1 MKKETSL
8 CMGCMAD
15 NKDAFGEKV
24 KICAVC
30 GYAENGVFLSSY
42 LAPRTFLAERYIIG
56 KLISYNGEG
65 AYYIAYDT
73 VNEMKVT
80 VREYMPDTLCGRGK
94 EEELIEVNPQF
105 VALYKTYLSEF
116 IELNRT
122 LMGIGRSIQIQRV
135 LDVFSENNTA
145 YAVYEYITGISLKS
159 YLSNLG
165 GVLPWEQVKELF
177 TPLFTTLNIVHSAG
191 IVHRGIGPS
200 TILFNDKSE
209 LILINFGITAARTSG
224 SEINH
229 EVFAGYTAPEQY
241 SSIERHGSWTDVYG
255 VAAVLHKVLT
265 GQMPPNAVA
274 RKEEALSNTLTE
286 PALINR
292 TIPPSVSAAIVK
304 GLELDIDA
312 RTQTIDDFIRGL
324 FEVVPFNVPDTTDE
338 ILIKKPVR
346 KAELGEQLQ
355 SSHRAVNSQGRS
367 SDKPRSNP
375 RGQSQSSFV
384 LPIVVLVV
392 LVIVVM
398 GIMTVMLNP
407 DLIDRGDYIPGNTG
421 QDGPPPIPDPPN
433 IIPERTE
440 PADDVPP
447 ATTTEQEQPPANEP
461 LYLIP
466 DFTHRMF
473 EHMQRSAS
481 YEFLVFNPVF
491 EFSYEHEEGLIF
503 EQDIEQ
509 RTEVPAGTE
518 ITVMVSL
525 GPATVELPVYAGL
538 RLSEFERILN
548 DAKVKYGNNIGEY
561 SDEVAEGFVIRCRV
575 SGFDVYAGSIINIE
589 NGEIVTVYY
598 SLGPDPDAKLP
609 IEDEPD
615 DGNTIPDDED
625 SYGE

>member
-8 CMGCMAD
+8 CMGCMTQS
-15 NKDAFGEKV
+15 KDAFGDNV

-94 EEELIEVNPQF
+94 EAEAIEVNPQS

-135 LDVFSENNTA
+135 LDVFNENNTA

-177 TPLFTTLNIVHSAG
+177 TPMFTTLNIVHSAG

-209 LILINFGITAARTSG
+209 LVLINFGITAARTYG

-229 EVFAGYTAPEQY
+229 EVFAGYAAPEQY

-265 GQMPPNAVA
+265 GQMPPNAVM
-274 RKEEALSNTLTE
+274 RKEDDNLTE

-292 TIPPSVSAAIVK
+292 TIPPSVSSAIIK
-304 GLELDIDA
+304 GLVLDIDS
-312 RTQTIDDFIRGL
+312 RTQTIDEFISGL
-324 FEVVPFNVPDTTDE
+324 FEAVPLSVPDTTDE

-346 KAELGEQLQ
+346 KTELDDSAQNGFKP
-355 SSHRAVNSQGRS
+355 AGSQGRS
-367 SDKPRSNP
+367 APRNSA
-375 RGQSQSSFV
+375 RRQSQGSLV
-384 LPIVVLVV
+384 LPIAGLVV
-392 LVIVVM
+392 LVIVVI
-398 GIMTVMLNP
+398 GIMTVMFNP
-407 DLIDRGDYIPGNTG
+407 DLINSGNDNYNG
-421 QDGPPPIPDPPN
+421 NRDPAPIGPPPDDIPVRTSPPETQTTSP
-433 IIPERTE
+433 PE
-440 PADDVPP
+440 PP
-447 ATTTEQEQPPANEP
+447 PSNEP
-461 LYLIP
+461 IYTMS
-466 DFTHRMF
+466 DFSHRRF
-473 EHMQRSAS
+473 ELVQNSS
-481 YEFLVFNPVF
+481 SFEFLVFNPVF
-491 EFSYEHEEGLIF
+491 EFSYEHEEGFIF
-503 EQDIEQ
+503 DQDIDPG
-509 RTEVPAGTE
+509 TDVTFGTE

-525 GPATVELPVYAGL
+525 GPATVELPLYAGV
-538 RLSEFERILN
+538 RLTDFERILN
-548 DAKVKYGNNIGEY
+548 DAKIKYGGNTGEY

-575 SGFDVYAGSIINIE
+575 SGFDVYAGSIIDIE
-589 NGEIVTVYY
+589 KGEIVTVYY
-598 SLGPDPDAKLP
+598 SLGPDPDEQLTIDNEQLT
-609 IEDEPD
+609 IEDNP
-615 DGNTIPDDED
+615 NDDED